1 MDELEQFKTD
11 RKEALFSLDKK
22 KILAYMDKYDSHA
35 YAALTTAKDE
45 VFWKAVHMAIT
56 GAKDLPIEF
65 RRKSKAW
72 LTDVGQ

>member
-1 MDELEQFKTD
+1 MDELEQFKAD
-11 RKEALFSLDKK
+11 RKEALSSLDKA
-22 KILAYMDKYDSHA
+22 KILAYLDKYDSDAHA
-35 YAALTTAKDE
+35 PLTTAKDE
-45 VFWKAVHMAIT
+45 IFWKAVHMAIT